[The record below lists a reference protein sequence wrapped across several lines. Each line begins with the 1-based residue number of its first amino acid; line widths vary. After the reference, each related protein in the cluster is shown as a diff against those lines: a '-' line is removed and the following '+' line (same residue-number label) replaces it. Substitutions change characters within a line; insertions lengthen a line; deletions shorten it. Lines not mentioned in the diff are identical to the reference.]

1 MLLKDLLQQEKEC
14 FLFFKGGRVGYN
26 GIVDIGQRCGDIA
39 VIDYIYGELWDK
51 FFSRDVG
58 GRLFMTG
65 TGMFSAL

>member
-39 VIDYIYGELWDK
+39 VIDYIYGELWTNS
-51 FFSRDVG
+51 FPVMSAAAF
-58 GRLFMTG
+58 FMTG
-65 TGMFSAL
+65 TGMFNAL

>member
-26 GIVDIGQRCGDIA
+26 GIVDIGQRCGDTVNCGTNSFPVMSA
-39 VIDYIYGELWDK
+39 AA
-51 FFSRDVG
+51 F
-58 GRLFMTG
+58 FMTG